1 MELEARGAQRRQAV
15 VRPRTP
21 HGETVGA
28 HGLGGRIAARFQ
40 LPLQRP
46 HAAHLFLE
54 LLLGVAVGFVDRL
67 RGFPQIVE
75 VAELMR
81 HAGQRRPHRAPDGV
95 LPVGDHAADRHG
107 ERLLHFLQ
115 QPGEAWFD
123 CNMMQKD
130 MLLAMELGRQLNVPV
145 PTTAVSNEFLTAAR
159 GMGWE
164 KKDFA
169 VVFDVL
175 ARMSGVMQ

>member
-15 VRPRTP
+15 VRQRTP

-115 QPGEAWFD
+115 QPGEI
-123 CNMMQKD
+123 
-130 MLLAMELGRQLNVPV
+130 LLGGAQE
-145 PTTAVSNEFLTAAR
+145 AAGEEHFAR
-159 GMGWE
+159 E
-164 KKDFA
+164 TVAQHPEDFVA
-169 VVFDVL
+169 HVRL
-175 ARMSGVMQ
+175 

>member
-1 MELEARGAQRRQAV
+1 VGDRRPDRLQPVLEPEARSAQGRQAV
-15 VRPRTP
+15 VRQGAP

-28 HGLGGRIAARFQ
+28 HRLGGRIAARLQ

-46 HAAHLFLE
+46 HAPHLFLE

-81 HAGQRRPHRAPDGV
+81 HAGQRHAHRAPDGV
-95 LPVGDHAADRHG
+95 LPIGDHAADRHG

-115 QPGEAWFD
+115 QPGEI
-123 CNMMQKD
+123 
-130 MLLAMELGRQLNVPV
+130 LLGGAQG
-145 PTTAVSNEFLTAAR
+145 AADEEHFAR
-159 GMGWE
+159 E
-164 KKDFA
+164 TVAQHPEDFVA
-169 VVFDVL
+169 HVRL
-175 ARMSGVMQ
+175 